1 MEIIIYL
8 AAILYALNAIYYFVG
23 IHRLIKKPEM
33 QKTKEKAF
41 ISLII
46 PARNEEN
53 NIREC
58 LSAVELQDLPLDEWE
73 VWIVDDQSTDET
85 GKIADEYAKNNSNFQ
100 VIHTAAGFEPGN
112 YKKQAVL
119 KGIEKSAG
127 DIIVT
132 TDADCVMAAGWLR
145 YIREQFD
152 SNTGMVV
159 GIPVYRF
166 KNTPLELYQAL
177 DYASL
182 STISVS
188 LVANGTPLMC
198 SAANMAYRKETFKQ
212 VNGFDAIDHFISG
225 DDDLL
230 LQKVVQQK
238 KWEIRAVI
246 SPSSFTYTKPVE
258 SWKKV
263 LEQRARWGS
272 KGAFYPLRWTRVYL
286 AIIFAIQLFLA
297 GGFLVFSSKSML
309 IAWAVKLTIDLVMTV
324 IIIRILGNSRLIF
337 GFLFVSIGQPFVI
350 VISAVRGFLGKFS
363 WKQD

>member
-1 MEIIIYL
+1 MEIIIYI
-8 AAILYALNAIYYFVG
+8 AAILYALNAIYYFIGVY
-23 IHRLIKKPEM
+23 RLIKKPEM
-33 QKTKEKAF
+33 KKTKEKAF

-58 LSAVELQDLPLDEWE
+58 LSAVEAQDLPLGEWE

-85 GKIADEYAKNNSNFQ
+85 GKIADEYAKKNSNFQ
-100 VIHTAAGFEPGN
+100 VIHTAAGLEPDN

-132 TDADCVMAAGWLR
+132 TDADCVMAGGWLR
-145 YIREQFD
+145 SLREQFD
-152 SNTGMVV
+152 SDTGMVV
-159 GIPVYRF
+159 GIPVFKF
-166 KNTPLELYQAL
+166 KNNPLELYQAL

-188 LVANGTPLMC
+188 LIANRTPLMC
-198 SAANMAYRKETFKQ
+198 SAANMAYRKETFRQ

-238 KWEIRAVI
+238 KWKIKAVI
-246 SPSSFTYTKPVE
+246 LPSSFTFTKPVE
-258 SWKKV
+258 NWKKV

-272 KGAFYPLRWTRVYL
+272 KGAFYPLKWTRVYL
-286 AIIFAIQLFLA
+286 AIIFAIQLLLA
-297 GGFLVFSSKSML
+297 GGFFVFSSKSML
-309 IAWAVKLTIDLVMTV
+309 TAWAVKLIIDLLMT
-324 IIIRILGNSRLIF
+324 IIIMHILGNSRLIF
-337 GFLFVSIGQPFVI
+337 GFLFVSIGQPFVT